1 MASNCPNYV
10 DLCYANGLLR
20 EREQPFHRLSRPPHG
35 VNQPAAFRTR
45 GLFRMTQSVAEVSM
59 AIAVDEHPGR
69 YEYPVAAYPSPIIQA
84 IC

>member
-45 GLFRMTQSVAEVSM
+45 GLFRMTQSTAKAST
-59 AIAVDEHPGR
+59 AIMVDEHPGR
-69 YEYPVAAYPSPIIQA
+69 RQNPSAGDPD
-84 IC
+84 